1 MRKNFVRRE
10 GAKGNAD
17 LLLFRANLV
26 AVKSNTQEY
35 LTSDSL
41 IESEGI
47 FHANPHI
54 FTLGQI
60 VMGTGQRM
68 GDF

>member
-1 MRKNFVRRE
+1 
-10 GAKGNAD
+10 
-17 LLLFRANLV
+17 V

-41 IESEGI
+41 IESEGQRENM
-47 FHANPHI
+47 FLADPHI

-60 VMGTGQRM
+60 VMGTGKRM
-68 GDF
+68 GGL